1 MYKLFITV
9 LSLLIFVSCAQKN
22 EVKPVNPTAQ
32 PYKQKVAKQIK
43 ADDISVK
50 DETKYKKEPIAENPD
65 NSANQAKKKEYKEP
79 KVYKKSPVVLKSN
92 AYVKIKQKGEKYEV
106 NLVFDSADVFEVIKT
121 IFNDLVKE
129 DFILDPAVK
138 GSLTLSINGTYTK
151 NEILDIVS
159 RSMDLAGLSLI
170 KNDKY
175 YYITTKNNSK
185 EFINVNKSSG
195 IYAIEILQLNNI
207 DANYFAKNITPF
219 ISRGA
224 TVVSIP
230 TINAFIIYDKKENI
244 KNVKN
249 ILGIIDNNVFKN
261 IKFKIF
267 AVKNIKASEA
277 ALIINE
283 ILKSS
288 EIISKPGVVK
298 STFVTPLKSNNSI
311 LIMTRNDAIFKY
323 IMAWLT
329 EIDQASE
336 SETSGVYVY
345 YVENGEAKKIAD
357 LLKQLYGQAVSTREK
372 GEIVIKGK
380 TSETKTATLKKSA
393 ASGELQGNV
402 NIIPDE
408 DNNALI
414 IKANPDDYKTIMKV
428 IKKIDIIPK
437 QVMIKVMIAEVT
449 YTKKSEVGI
458 QWFLKNK
465 GIHIGDVEYTGDAM
479 LNQGM
484 GMAEDTPLGS
494 SKIMGF
500 AYGLYNPASDLVGLL
515 HLLAEDTEF
524 NLLSSPNILAIDNQE
539 ATIEVGQD
547 VPTVTQTVNN
557 TNSNGNVT
565 NTIQYRKTG
574 ILLTV
579 KPQINSQGLVKL
591 TINQEVSQAIKN
603 KVSGIDSPTFLQRK
617 ANTSLVVQDGQTVVI
632 GGLIQDKVDDSDSG
646 IPFLKDIPFLGYLF
660 GGKKKE
666 NEKVELM
673 IAITPKVVEDSNAAQ
688 VMTNEFLR
696 RVENI
701 KKKLSKFDD
710 RLKTP
715 EEISNLEE
723 EKTVPQLLNAQ
734 SVTEKTQTL
743 EKVNINEQK

>member
-1 MYKLFITV
+1 MHKLLAVI
-9 LSLLIFVSCAQKN
+9 LIIFVLLSCTQKKV
-22 EVKPVNPTAQ
+22 EPVKPIAE
-32 PYKQKVAKQIK
+32 PYKKKIAKEVTVDEIK
-43 ADDISVK
+43 TEKKSSYKKNININDVEVNK
-50 DETKYKKEPIAENPD
+50 NKGEKTKYKAPN
-65 NSANQAKKKEYKEP
+65 
-79 KVYKKSPVVLKSN
+79 VYKKSPQVLKSN
-92 AYVKIKQKGEKYEV
+92 AYVKIKDKGDKYEV
-106 NLVFDSADVFEVIKT
+106 NVVFDSADVFEVVKT

-159 RSMDLAGLSLI
+159 RAMDLAGLSLV
-170 KNDKY
+170 NNGKY

-185 EFINVNKSSG
+185 ELINVNKPSG

-207 DANYFAKNITPF
+207 DANYFAKNISPF
-219 ISRGA
+219 VSKGA
-224 TVVSIP
+224 TVVTLP
-230 TINAFIIYDKKENI
+230 AINAFIIYDKKENI
-244 KNVKN
+244 KNIKT
-249 ILGIIDNNVFKN
+249 ILGIIDNNVFKD
-261 IKFKIF
+261 IKFEIF
-267 AVKNIKASEA
+267 PVKNIKASEA

-288 EIISKPGVVK
+288 DIISKPGVVK
-298 STFVTPLKSNNSI
+298 NTYVAPLKTTNSI

-323 IMAWLT
+323 VISWLT
-329 EIDQASE
+329 EIDQVSE

-345 YVENGEAKKIAD
+345 YVENGEAAKIAD
-357 LLKQLYGQAVSTREK
+357 LLKQLYGQSVSSKEK
-372 GEIVIKGK
+372 GEVVIKGK
-380 TSETKTATLKKSA
+380 SDQQTKKATVKKST

-428 IKKIDIIPK
+428 IKKIDIIPR

-494 SKIMGF
+494 SSIMGF

-524 NLLSSPNILAIDNQE
+524 NLLSSPNILAVDNQE

-579 KPQINSQGLVKL
+579 KPQVNSHGLVRL

-603 KVSGIDSPTFLQRK
+603 TVSGIDSPTFLQRK
-617 ANTSLVVQDGQTVVI
+617 ANTTLVVQDGQTVVI

-646 IPFLKDIPFLGYLF
+646 IPFLKDIPILGYLF
-660 GGKKKE
+660 GGKKKS

-673 IAITPKVVEDSNAAQ
+673 IAITPKVVEDSDAAQ
-688 VMTNEFLR
+688 AMTTEFLR

-701 KKKLSKFDD
+701 KTKLSKFDD
-710 RLKTP
+710 RLKEP
-715 EEISNLEE
+715 DEFSNL
-723 EKTVPQLLNAQ
+723 KDKKSVPTLLNQKAMQ
-734 SVTEKTQTL
+734 NPDENHNGI
-743 EKVNINEQK
+743 VNETK